1 MVGQFS
7 ALAAVLVQVQA
18 RTSGSPQQALAQK
31 QQALAQKQQAL
42 ILQLLASTEVCIETH
57 RLRYSEI
64 RCTYG
69 LTWEDR

>member
-18 RTSGSPQQALAQK
+18 RTSGSPQ
-31 QQALAQKQQAL
+31 ALAQKQQAL
-42 ILQLLASTEVCIETH
+42 ILQLLASAEVCIATH
-57 RLRYSEI
+57 LPRYSEI

-69 LTWEDR
+69 LTWEDS